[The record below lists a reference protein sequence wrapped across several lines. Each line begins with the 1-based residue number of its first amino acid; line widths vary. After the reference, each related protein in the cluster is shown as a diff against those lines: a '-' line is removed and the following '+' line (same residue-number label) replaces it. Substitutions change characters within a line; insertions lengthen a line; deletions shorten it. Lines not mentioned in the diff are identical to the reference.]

1 MSPPEV
7 WGPPVWTFFHVLAEK
22 VNEHAYP
29 IIKQNMF
36 IIIQKICGVLPCPEC
51 SQHATGFL
59 GKVRINDLKN
69 KTDFKNMLFFF
80 HNYVNSRKRKRIYN
94 YPDLEAYKKH
104 NILQSFNNFIR
115 VYHTRGNMNQ
125 LNESFQRQFVIKDV
139 RKWLTQNIRAFIGAS
154 PTNKLIDNKIVI
166 ENPVILELPITTIEE
181 PITTIELPV
190 TTIEE
195 PVTTIELPVTTIELP
210 ITTIELP
217 ITTIEE
223 PVSFENIY
231 VDNEFVSQNVFESN
245 SHLFKDNLPNEN
257 FDEMLD
263 IEIVYSNNSETVDSL
278 LLDITEDHI
287 MDLPVN
293 VVVKKKP
300 NKRKKK

>member
-1 MSPPEV
+1 
-7 WGPPVWTFFHVLAEK
+7 
-22 VNEHAYP
+22 
-29 IIKQNMF
+29 
-36 IIIQKICGVLPCPEC
+36 
-51 SQHATGFL
+51 
-59 GKVRINDLKN
+59 
-69 KTDFKNMLFFF
+69 
-80 HNYVNSRKRKRIYN
+80 
-94 YPDLEAYKKH
+94 
-104 NILQSFNNFIR
+104 
-115 VYHTRGNMNQ
+115 MNQ

-190 TTIEE
+190 TTIE
-195 PVTTIELPVTTIELP
+195 LPVTTIELP

-223 PVSFENIY
+223 PITTIELPITTIELPVTIELPITTIEKPVSFENIY